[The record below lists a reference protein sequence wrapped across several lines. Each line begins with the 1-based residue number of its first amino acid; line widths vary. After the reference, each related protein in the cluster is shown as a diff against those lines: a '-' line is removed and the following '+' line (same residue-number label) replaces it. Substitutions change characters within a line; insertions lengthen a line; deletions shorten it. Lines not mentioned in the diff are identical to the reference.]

1 MKKIGILLG
10 IIFVS
15 IIIGIFWWQNGLLP
29 ANPTDKNP
37 KIFVVNKGDGV
48 REIANNLKREGLIK
62 NQIVFFLLTRFNG
75 TDKQI
80 QAGDFR
86 LNASM
91 NVSQIAESL
100 THGMLDIWVTIPEGF
115 RAEEIADILK
125 ERIPSYDETWR
136 QELIANEG
144 YLFPDT
150 YLIPKDV
157 TIKTILATFKNN
169 FDNKFA
175 LIDTSKTK
183 FSENQIVIIASMVER
198 EAKKAEDRPL
208 IASVI
213 INRLGIGMKLDID
226 AAVQYALGYQ
236 NDQKRWWKKGLTL
249 DDLKINSPFN
259 TYLVAGLPPQP
270 ISNPGIESLRAVV
283 NPADTNY
290 LFYITDAKGINH
302 YAKSLEEHN
311 ANISKYGL

>member
-175 LIDTSKTK
+175 AINASKTK

>member
-175 LIDTSKTK
+175 AINASKTK

-302 YAKSLEEHN
+302 YAKS
-311 ANISKYGL
+311 IK